1 MSHIYTTHE
10 IRTKFLDFFRAH
22 SHAII
27 PGASVVPRE
36 DPTALFTTAGMHPL
50 VPYLLGMPHPAGKR
64 LADAQLC
71 IRTVDIDEVG
81 DDTHLT
87 CFEMLGNWSLGDYF
101 KEESIAMTWEFLT
114 DEKWLGID
122 PSKLAMTCFEGDDTV
137 GKDVESAALWEK
149 MGVPT
154 DRIFFYGRD
163 DNWWGP
169 AGTTGPCG
177 PDTEVF
183 YWTGD
188 GDPESEPAKDARW
201 VEIWNNVFMQFDK
214 RDDGTYEPLPA
225 PNVDTGLGLERTALI
240 LNGMTSVHQIDAFAP
255 IIAVVKELSTNNIEA
270 SQRIVADHVRA
281 AVAIAASGV
290 APSNL
295 DRGYVLRR
303 LIRRAIR
310 HGRTLGI
317 ATPFIIK
324 VVAPV
329 IELWKEAYPEIAAQA
344 ETVADLLSQEEARF
358 ARTLEQGLRE
368 FTKVADRGVKEL
380 DGKTVFTLYDTY
392 GFPLEMTQ
400 ELADERGLIVDVN
413 GFNEAFKTHQ
423 EKSRTATAGT
433 FTSGL
438 ADHGEMTVKYHTT
451 THLLNQALHQVL
463 GDHVAQR
470 GSNITGERIRFDFSN
485 PAKLTDEQKQA
496 IEDLV
501 NEQIAADLP
510 VSVTEMLFEDA
521 QAAGAISVPGERY
534 PEKVTVYSV
543 GDYSKEIC
551 TGPHVE
557 RTGGLGTFKII
568 KEESAGAGIRRIKAI
583 LS

>member
-1 MSHIYTTHE
+1 M
-10 IRTKFLDFFRAH
+10 
-22 SHAII
+22 
-27 PGASVVPRE
+27 VPRE

-50 VPYLLGMPHPAGKR
+50 VPYLLGAPHPAGKR
-64 LADAQLC
+64 LADVQLC
-71 IRTVDIDEVG
+71 IRTTDIDEVG
-81 DDTHLT
+81 DNTHLT

-101 KEESIAMTWEFLT
+101 KEESIQMSWEFLT
-114 DEKWLGID
+114 DKQWLGID
-122 PSKLAMTCFEGDDTV
+122 PAKLAFTCFEGDDTV
-137 GKDVESAALWEK
+137 GKDTESAAIWQTC
-149 MGVPT
+149 GAPA

-169 AGTTGPCG
+169 AGQTGPCG
-177 PDTEVF
+177 PDTEIF
-183 YWTGD
+183 YWTGE
-188 GDPESEPAKDARW
+188 GDPVGEPATDERW

-225 PNVDTGLGLERTALI
+225 PNVDTGMGLERTALI
-240 LNGMTSVHQIDAFAP
+240 LNGYQSVHQIDALTP
-255 IIAVVKELSTNNIEA
+255 IAAVIKGLAKNDNETSV
-270 SQRIVADHVRA
+270 RIITDHIRA

-310 HGRTLGI
+310 HGRNLGI
-317 ATPFIIK
+317 TEPFI
-324 VVAPV
+324 VSVAAPV
-329 IELWKEAYPEIAAQA
+329 IEQWKDAYPQIADQA
-344 ETVADLLSQEEARF
+344 EVVADILAQEEARF
-358 ARTLEQGLRE
+358 AKTIEQGLRE
-368 FTKVADRGVKEL
+368 FAKVADRGATEL
-380 DGKTVFTLYDTY
+380 DGKTVFKLYDTY

-400 ELADERGLIVDVN
+400 ELADERGLLVDVN

-438 ADHGEMTVKYHTT
+438 ADHGEMTVKYHTA

-463 GDHVAQR
+463 GEHVAQR
-470 GSNITGERIRFDFSN
+470 GSNITGERVRFDFSN
-485 PAKLTDEQKQA
+485 PEKLTDEQKKA
-496 IEDLV
+496 VEDLV

-510 VSVTEMLFEDA
+510 VSVEEVPFADA
-521 QAAGAISVPGERY
+521 KAAGARYMAGEQY
-534 PEKVTVYSV
+534 PDKVTVYSV
-543 GDYSKEIC
+543 GDFSKEVC

-557 RTGGLGTFKII
+557 RTGVLGTFKII